1 MNWKKLK
8 NSWPTYSR
16 IMNKLIVFAAPSG
29 SGKSTIV
36 RHLLKKFDFLSFS
49 ISATTREPRIGEI
62 HGKDYYFIQK
72 NEFENKIKQGEF
84 LEWEEVYSGLY
95 YGTLHSEIK
104 RIWNLKKTILFDI
117 DVKGALAIKK
127 AYPKETLT
135 VFVKVPSIEILIQR
149 LSERNT
155 ESPEMLQKRIEKIE
169 LENTFIDEFEVVI
182 LNNTLNIAFEEAENL
197 VLTFLNK

>member
-1 MNWKKLK
+1 
-8 NSWPTYSR
+8 
-16 IMNKLIVFAAPSG
+16 MNKLIVFAAPSG

-36 RHLLKKFDFLSFS
+36 KHLLKKFNFFSFS
-49 ISATTREPRIGEI
+49 VSATTREPREGEI
-62 HGKDYYFIQK
+62 QGKDYYFIQK
-72 NEFENKIKQGEF
+72 DEFQNKIKQGDF
-84 LEWEEVYSGLY
+84 LEWEEVYSGLF

-104 RIWNLKKTILFDI
+104 RIWSLNKSILFDI

-135 VFVKVPSIEILIQR
+135 VFVKVPSLKILIQR

-169 LENTFIDEFEVVI
+169 LENTFIDKFDVV
-182 LNNTLNIAFEEAENL
+182 LVNNTLDKAFEEAENL